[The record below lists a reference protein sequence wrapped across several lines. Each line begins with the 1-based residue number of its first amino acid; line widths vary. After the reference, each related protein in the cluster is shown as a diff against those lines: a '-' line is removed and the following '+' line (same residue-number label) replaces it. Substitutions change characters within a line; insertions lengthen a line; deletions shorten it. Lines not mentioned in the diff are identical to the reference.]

1 MIVSEVPQR
10 TMTIL
15 SQIKSYKDTR
25 RDGPHIRPFVLVIDM
40 ARKFAR
46 SFYSSAAWQSCRNEY
61 MKCAHYL
68 CEDCMARGIY
78 TPAKEVHHIEELT
91 PMNIHRPEV
100 SLNFNN
106 LIALCKECHK
116 ARHNKSEKD
125 RRYLFGENGEII
137 VKD

>member
-1 MIVSEVPQR
+1 M
-10 TMTIL
+10 
-15 SQIKSYKDTR
+15 
-25 RDGPHIRPFVLVIDM
+25 IDM
-40 ARKFAR
+40 AREFAR
-46 SFYSSAAWQSCRNEY
+46 QFYSGKAWQDCRNEY

-106 LIALCKECHK
+106 LVALCKECHK
-116 ARHNKSEKD
+116 ARHNKKNKGQ
-125 RRYLFGENGEII
+125 RYSFGKNGEII
-137 VKD
+137 LK